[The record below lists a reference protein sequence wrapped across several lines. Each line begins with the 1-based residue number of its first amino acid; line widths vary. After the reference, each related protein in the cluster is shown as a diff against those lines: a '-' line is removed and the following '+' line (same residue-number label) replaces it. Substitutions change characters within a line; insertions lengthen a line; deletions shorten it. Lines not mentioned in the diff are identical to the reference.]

1 MHYASKDGKYQVD
14 VADNGAI
21 KVKHGDWLSKYS
33 AAIYD
38 NYWNIHVFARK
49 DRSGKLVPV
58 ANPNLIHTGESIY
71 HLPTFDAYV
80 KSKPRVQ
87 IATFKRPMVIVGHR
101 PAGPPVEEIDFDEPL
116 EVVGRRVAPMG
127 EEEKKKFILE
137 HLRGEYDLRG
147 EHWEFV
153 NSVTEGLHIS
163 GDVVESVE
171 GVEALEALAASL
183 VKGLAE
189 VLPHA
194 LVAVLE
200 ASAEYL
206 PIIAALAFPVHA
218 TIELW
223 DASEIG
229 QRLTG
234 LRAVAYGITAWAF
247 EDAVPSPPPYI
258 RANISPGSLQ
268 GPRQATSDYARKAFA
283 QEEDRL
289 QAVLSAWR
297 DACQAAYKSMDEE
310 VEKKGGDP
318 DELKTVFILLGD
330 GNRNTLAR
338 RLMMVIAERYL
349 KRGSDRDAFWS
360 PDPNYPN

>member
-1 MHYASKDGKYQVD
+1 MHYDSKDGRYHVD
-14 VADNGAI
+14 VAYNGAI
-21 KVKHGDWLSKYS
+21 KVRHGDWLSKYS

-49 DRSGKLVPV
+49 DRSGKLLPV
-58 ANPNLIHTGESIY
+58 GNPNLIHTGETIY

-80 KSKPRVQ
+80 KSQPRVQ
-87 IATFKRPMVIVGHR
+87 IATFKQPMVIVGHR
-101 PAGPPVEEIDFDEPL
+101 PPGPPVQEIDFDEPL
-116 EVVGRRVAPMG
+116 EVVGRRVGPMG

-153 NSVTEGLHIS
+153 NTVAEGLHIS
-163 GDVVESVE
+163 GDVTDI
-171 GVEALEALAASL
+171 LEI
-183 VKGLAE
+183 LAE
-189 VLPHA
+189 AIPKGFAEALPHA
-194 LVAVLE
+194 LVGVLE
-200 ASAEYL
+200 GL
-206 PIIAALAFPVHA
+206 GDFFPIIAALAFPVHA

-223 DASEIG
+223 NASEAG

-247 EDAVPSPPPYI
+247 DDAVPGPPFWI

-268 GPRQATSDYARKAFA
+268 GPRQATSDFARQAFA
-283 QEEDRL
+283 QEEDRV
-289 QAVLSAWR
+289 QANLGAWR
-297 DACQAAYKSMDEE
+297 DACQAAYRSMGEE
-310 VEKKGGDP
+310 IEKKGGDA
-318 DELKTVFILLGD
+318 DEVKTVFMLLGD
-330 GNRNTLAR
+330 GDQNTLVR

-349 KRGSDRDAFWS
+349 NRSFDRDVFWS

>member
-1 MHYASKDGKYQVD
+1 MHYASKDGKYKVD
-14 VADNGAI
+14 VADNGVI

-58 ANPNLIHTGESIY
+58 ANPNLIHSGETIY

-87 IATFKRPMVIVGHR
+87 IATFKQPMVIVGHR
-101 PAGPPVEEIDFDEPL
+101 PPGPPVKEIDFDEPT
-116 EVVGRRVAPMG
+116 EIVGRRVAPMG

-153 NSVTEGLHIS
+153 EELTHILHMS
-163 GDVVESVE
+163 GD
-171 GVEALEALAASL
+171 GVEILEIVAEFLP
-183 VKGLAE
+183 KGLAE
-189 VLPHA
+189 ALPHV
-194 LVAVLE
+194 LVGVLE
-200 ASAEYL
+200 GVADYC

-218 TIELW
+218 TIKLVNAWEF
-223 DASEIG
+223 G

-247 EDAVPSPPPYI
+247 DEAVPSPPPYI

-268 GPRQATSDYARKAFA
+268 GPRQATSDYARQAFA
-283 QEEDRL
+283 REEDEV
-289 QAVLSAWR
+289 QANLKAWR

-318 DELKTVFILLGD
+318 DDLKTVFVLLGD
-330 GNRNTLAR
+330 GDRNTLAR
-338 RLMMVIAERYL
+338 RLMTVMAERYL
-349 KRGSDRDAFWS
+349 QRGSDRDAFWS